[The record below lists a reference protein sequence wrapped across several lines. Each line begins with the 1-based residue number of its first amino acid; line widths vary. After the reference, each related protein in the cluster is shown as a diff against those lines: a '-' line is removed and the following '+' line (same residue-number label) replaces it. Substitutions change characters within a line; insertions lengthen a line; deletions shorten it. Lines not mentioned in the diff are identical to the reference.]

1 MSKFEY
7 VVFEG
12 WDKLKL
18 YAFKSKETSR
28 IKQIKADKT
37 QGPNTKSLN
46 IMGQQGWELIST
58 PLMGPQRLIFKKKFK
73 IIEFIL
79 IYTSQLKPVPT
90 YNHKINIS

>member
-46 IMGQQGWELIST
+46 IMGQQGWELISS
-58 PLMGPQRLIFKKKFK
+58 PSGIGRANLIFKKK
-73 IIEFIL
+73 
-79 IYTSQLKPVPT
+79 T
-90 YNHKINIS
+90 

>member
-7 VVFEG
+7 AEFEG
-12 WDKLKL
+12 WERLML

-46 IMGQQGWELIST
+46 IMGQQGWELISSPT
-58 PLMGPQRLIFKKKFK
+58 GVGRVNLVFKKK
-73 IIEFIL
+73 I
-79 IYTSQLKPVPT
+79 
-90 YNHKINIS
+90 